1 MMHSHLLPLPPTI
14 CHDIS
19 TCIDTKNAEDR
30 VTYRDVVV
38 GGLAVVG
45 VLGDGDPDLI
55 TLLSGTEDL

>member
-1 MMHSHLLPLPPTI
+1 MILVLVLTLE
-14 CHDIS
+14 
-19 TCIDTKNAEDR
+19 TRKT